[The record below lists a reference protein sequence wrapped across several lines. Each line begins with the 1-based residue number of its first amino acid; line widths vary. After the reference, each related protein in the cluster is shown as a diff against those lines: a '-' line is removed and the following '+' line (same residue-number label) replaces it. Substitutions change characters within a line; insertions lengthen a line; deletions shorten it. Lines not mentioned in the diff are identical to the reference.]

1 MTESNS
7 VMKLA
12 ILSPNYNEVLE
23 LVARCRSLGVEV
35 MHVDDASQILAVLKN
50 GVGIDM
56 FVTKL
61 GKHGPKESPWEI
73 VKYLRQTVGNEETF
87 ICFYSFKAATEISY
101 YDRAANY
108 GVNMVTSSIES
119 VFSGIFNFFGYFQ
132 LKKKFI
138 NFFGKLVI
146 QKILQHQQD
155 KGGYECPYCGIDQL
169 TEDNLVE
176 HVPLFHTARVNEK
189 NRNIKCPICNQSQR
203 LFPVHLHNYH
213 GHKGRE
219 PAKREFR
226 GSIASKTYTRV
237 VCKRS
242 DGKILLIR
250 EIAGYGWGLP
260 GGAVD
265 PGELPT
271 LAAVRECVEEAEIR
285 VLLDGVINIDFNPLP
300 DATSIRFVFLAH
312 PIDEKQLCKQ
322 IPDYESGGAIW
333 ASYEEAQNLKF
344 RSRTSLTMMEHVYKN
359 LPVAPLSVLTVGS
372 SPVVSF

>member
-1 MTESNS
+1 M
-7 VMKLA
+7 
-12 ILSPNYNEVLE
+12 
-23 LVARCRSLGVEV
+23 
-35 MHVDDASQILAVLKN
+35 
-50 GVGIDM
+50 
-56 FVTKL
+56 
-61 GKHGPKESPWEI
+61 
-73 VKYLRQTVGNEETF
+73 
-87 ICFYSFKAATEISY
+87 
-101 YDRAANY
+101 
-108 GVNMVTSSIES
+108 
-119 VFSGIFNFFGYFQ
+119 
-132 LKKKFI
+132 
-138 NFFGKLVI
+138 
-146 QKILQHQQD
+146 
-155 KGGYECPYCGIDQL
+155 
-169 TEDNLVE
+169 
-176 HVPLFHTARVNEK
+176 
-189 NRNIKCPICNQSQR
+189 
-203 LFPVHLHNYH
+203 
-213 GHKGRE
+213 
-219 PAKREFR
+219 
-226 GSIASKTYTRV
+226 